1 MSDRKRDKVSKSS
14 YMRNARK
21 QRMIENQFL
30 QEVEKAQESGERQRQ
45 SERRKRRTMWDD
57 DEDWRRVDAALDD
70 ANIALFNQFVKDI
83 SERSQIV
90 LVTHNKRTMEVSDN
104 LFGVSM
110 EKKGIS
116 TLVSVNLNQI
126 AA

>member
-1 MSDRKRDKVSKSS
+1 MSDRKRDKASKSS

-57 DEDWRRVDAALDD
+57 DED
-70 ANIALFNQFVKDI
+70 
-83 SERSQIV
+83 
-90 LVTHNKRTMEVSDN
+90 
-104 LFGVSM
+104 
-110 EKKGIS
+110 
-116 TLVSVNLNQI
+116 
-126 AA
+126 